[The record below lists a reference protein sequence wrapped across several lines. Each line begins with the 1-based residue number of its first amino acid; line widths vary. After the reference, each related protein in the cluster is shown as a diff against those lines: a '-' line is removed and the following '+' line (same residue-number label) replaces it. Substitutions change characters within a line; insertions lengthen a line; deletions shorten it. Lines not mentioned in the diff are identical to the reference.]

1 VILRELQTSPEKNR
15 TMQKIGKETLA
26 RMPSGVWALGFVS
39 LLMDV
44 SSEMIHSLLP
54 LFMVTVLGASALT
67 VGVIEGI
74 AESTAL
80 LVKVFSGVLSDYL
93 GRRKGLAVVGYALG
107 ALTKPM
113 FALATGIGMV
123 LTARFLDRI
132 GKGIRGAPRDALLAD
147 ITTPAIRGA
156 AFGLRQSLDTVGAF
170 LGPLIGVG
178 LMLWW
183 ANDFRAVFWV
193 ALIPGLL
200 AVALL
205 LFGVHEPKRTAVHQP
220 INPISRANLR
230 RLSSTYWWVVGI
242 GAVFTLARFS
252 EAFLVLRA
260 AQGGIAIALVPLV
273 MVAMNVIYAAS
284 AYPFGKLSDRMSHT
298 RLLAIGLM
306 VLIAADLVLATNDH
320 WTTVLAG
327 VALWGVHMGIT
338 QGLLA
343 RMVADVTPADL
354 RGTGY
359 GFFNLMSGLAML
371 VASVLAG
378 LLWDRLGAAYTF
390 YAGAMFCV
398 IAAAGL
404 LCRPAAAK

>member
-1 VILRELQTSPEKNR
+1 
-15 TMQKIGKETLA
+15 
-26 RMPSGVWALGFVS
+26 MPSGVWALGFVS